1 MRQIDRELLI
11 SALFIVIGAAIYLH
25 PLKHREPARMR
36 VSISFAIAIAASV
49 LTELVFGKSLL
60 EGYLKLVCWLL
71 IITIMICV
79 CAQCS
84 KNAAIY
90 VAIWSVITAQFIYE
104 LWFVITGIIN
114 DFADQWNNR
123 WLILILFYSLI
134 YLIVRFTLARKMP
147 TKGSYDIGPRQLSSA
162 AALMVVFEI
171 LYFSVIN
178 SSLRGQ
184 EDKLWLPI
192 VSAQCYCITIL
203 YLQTEL
209 FKKSAIEKELFTM
222 NLLWQQKKSQYDLA
236 KENIDL
242 INRKCH
248 DLKHQIAA
256 IRGVADE
263 ESKEKYLSEV
273 EASVHFYEAI
283 VKTGN
288 EVLDT
293 ILTDKSL
300 YCEANGI
307 KINCVVDGSKLSFMD
322 PVDLY
327 TVLGNAIDN
336 AIESVSDF
344 KEPEKRLIDIS
355 IYNRQ
360 KFLVMSISNP
370 VEGEIKFRDGLP
382 ISIKPNNGYH
392 GFGLMSIK
400 HNVKKYEGYMNVD
413 VENHCFVLKILIPL
427 QDNK

>member
-1 MRQIDRELLI
+1 MWQIEGE
-11 SALFIVIGAAIYLH
+11 LFIAAIFTVIAAAIYLH
-25 PLKHREPARMR
+25 PLKRREPAALR
-36 VSISFAIAIAASV
+36 VSISFAIAITASL
-49 LTELVFGKSLL
+49 LTEFVFGESLL
-60 EGYLKLVCWLL
+60 QGYLKLVCWLL
-71 IITIMICV
+71 IITIMIYM
-79 CAQCS
+79 CAQCNR
-84 KNAAIY
+84 NAALY
-90 VAIWSVITAQFIYE
+90 VSIWSVTTAQFTYV
-104 LWFVITGIIN
+104 LWFVFTGIRN
-114 DFADQWNNR
+114 DLVGQWSNR

-134 YLIVRFTLARKMP
+134 YLIVEFTLARKMP
-147 TKGSYDIGPRQLSSA
+147 TKGIYHIGPRQLSSA
-162 AALMVVFEI
+162 VALMIVFEI
-171 LYFSVIN
+171 LYFSIIY
-178 SSLRGQ
+178 SDLRGQ

-192 VSAQCYCITIL
+192 LSALCYCITIL

-209 FKKSAIEKELFTM
+209 FKKAALEKELFTM
-222 NLLWQQKKSQYDLA
+222 SVLWQQKKSQYDFT

-256 IRGVADE
+256 IRGMADGKC
-263 ESKEKYLSEV
+263 KEKYLSEM

-355 IYNRQ
+355 IYNKQ

-370 VEGEIKFRDGLP
+370 VEGEIKFKDELP
-382 ISIKPNNGYH
+382 ISIKPDNGYH
-392 GFGLMSIK
+392 GYGLKSIK

-427 QDNK
+427 QDN

>member
-1 MRQIDRELLI
+1 MWQTDGELYI
-11 SALFIVIGAAIYLH
+11 AAIFIVIGAAIYLH
-25 PLKHREPARMR
+25 PLKHRALGKLR
-36 VSISFAIAIAASV
+36 VGGSFAIAVAASL
-49 LTELVFGKSLL
+49 LTEFVLGESLF
-60 EGYLKLVCWLL
+60 EGYLKLVCWLI
-71 IITIMICV
+71 IITIIIYV

-84 KNAAIY
+84 KNAALY
-90 VAIWSVITAQFIYE
+90 VAIWSVTTAQFTFV
-104 LWFVITGIIN
+104 LWVVFSSIKN
-114 DFADQWNNR
+114 DLVDKWNNP
-123 WLILILFYSLI
+123 WLILLLFYCAI
-134 YLIVRFTLARKMP
+134 YLIVRFTLARMMP
-147 TKGSYDIGPRQLSSA
+147 TKGIYHIGPRQLSSA
-162 AALMVVFEI
+162 VALMVVFEI
-171 LYFSVIN
+171 LYFSIIY
-178 SSLRGQ
+178 SDLSGR
-184 EDKLWLPI
+184 DSKLWLPI
-192 VSAQCYCITIL
+192 LSAQCYCITIL

-209 FKKSAIEKELFTM
+209 FKKAAIEKELLTM

-248 DLKHQIAA
+248 DLKHQITA
-256 IRGVADE
+256 IRGIVDE
-263 ESKEKYLSEV
+263 ESKEKYLSEM
-273 EASVHFYEAI
+273 EQSVHFYEAI

-307 KINCVVDGSKLSFMD
+307 KINCIVDGCKLSFID

-336 AIESVSDF
+336 AIESVSVF

-355 IYNRQ
+355 IYNKQ

-370 VEGEIKFRDGLP
+370 VEGEISFLDGLP

-392 GFGLMSIK
+392 GYGLKSIK
-400 HNVKKYEGYMNVD
+400 HNVKKYEGFMNVSI
-413 VENHCFVLKILIPL
+413 ENKCFVLKILIPL
-427 QDNK
+427 QDN